1 MMDINVDL
9 LRWFTNDKKSS
20 DSGIKYIS
28 DDELAKESH
37 KPIIRNF
44 NKRKVHSPFIDN
56 IWGVDVGDM
65 QLKDKFNKGFR
76 FLLCAIDIFSKY
88 AWVISLKDKGTT
100 ITSAFQKLLD
110 ESNHKLNI
118 IWVDNG
124 SEFYNRPVKS
134 WLE

>member
-1 MMDINVDL
+1 MVFEFFNKKPCGGGI
-9 LRWFTNDKKSS
+9 TNIPNKKVAE
-20 DSGIKYIS
+20 
-28 DDELAKESH
+28 ELY
-37 KPIIRNF
+37 KPINRNF

-76 FLLCAIDIFSKY
+76 FLLCVIDIFSKY

-134 WLE
+134 WLEINGIQMY